1 MGMVHK
7 LFGKPPHGPGDKG
20 EIGSGGKEQYDSN
33 DKSKI
38 KYKDVD
44 NELFLGDNNENQ
56 QTPEQN
62 ARADLD
68 RRTEEAGQRQIEN
81 QQTSAQNARADLD
94 RRTEE
99 ARQRQIENQQ
109 TPVQIGR
116 GDLDRR
122 TENTNRSKLQRI
134 KRAVG
139 SGARYYGNGMKEK
152 MKKKAQKKL
161 TLGNVAR
168 KTAGITLAGIAATGG
183 AIAGMTSGDPSKAI
197 QYATGAAVGG
207 YKFGEGTAKAAI
219 DSVGVGGTMDYMKQ
233 NYYGEDEYNE
243 KQIKDNT
250 KAFQKNF
257 ENKEYIRKKF
267 DNDKEKMNEFM
278 NEVVPMCQE
287 YGLTDMKDA
296 ETVWD
301 MKEDPSIK
309 ASDKQIINAVQIS
322 KERDTTKLSAKDDK
336 EFNETLKMRAKGNE
350 DVAIK
355 ARNLIDIASQTRY
368 GHTKKNTRRT
378 N

>member
-1 MGMVHK
+1 
-7 LFGKPPHGPGDKG
+7 
-20 EIGSGGKEQYDSN
+20 
-33 DKSKI
+33 
-38 KYKDVD
+38 
-44 NELFLGDNNENQ
+44 
-56 QTPEQN
+56 
-62 ARADLD
+62 
-68 RRTEEAGQRQIEN
+68 
-81 QQTSAQNARADLD
+81 
-94 RRTEE
+94 
-99 ARQRQIENQQ
+99 
-109 TPVQIGR
+109 
-116 GDLDRR
+116 
-122 TENTNRSKLQRI
+122 
-134 KRAVG
+134 
-139 SGARYYGNGMKEK
+139 
-152 MKKKAQKKL
+152 
-161 TLGNVAR
+161 
-168 KTAGITLAGIAATGG
+168 
-183 AIAGMTSGDPSKAI
+183 
-197 QYATGAAVGG
+197 
-207 YKFGEGTAKAAI
+207 
-219 DSVGVGGTMDYMKQ
+219 MKQ